1 MSQEEEIK
9 GEVRGLVD
17 DCTKECGVRVLSD
30 EKRSNVQEFQKEAKE
45 NRSKTAIKRKLCGV
59 QTETA
64 LENCRG
70 AVSVFRGVPGLSQSQ
85 QKKRARREKIKDL

>member
-30 EKRSNVQEFQKEAKE
+30 EKRSNVQEF
-45 NRSKTAIKRKLCGV
+45 
-59 QTETA
+59 
-64 LENCRG
+64 
-70 AVSVFRGVPGLSQSQ
+70 
-85 QKKRARREKIKDL
+85 